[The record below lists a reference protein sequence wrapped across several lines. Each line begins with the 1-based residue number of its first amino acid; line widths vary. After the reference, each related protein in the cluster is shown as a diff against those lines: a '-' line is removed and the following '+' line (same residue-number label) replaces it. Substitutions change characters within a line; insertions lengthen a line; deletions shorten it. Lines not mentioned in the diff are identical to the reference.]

1 MLLIIYFEYMYN
13 FVISKFIKITVV
25 TKCKRTGID
34 QPYYIFYRATL
45 TTSNILVTYMYIYIY
60 IYIYMMRSVFLAPA
74 AFFLIILTT

>member
-60 IYIYMMRSVFLAPA
+60 IYMMRFVFLAPA